1 MNSCS
6 SGATG
11 QVLPAKGS
19 FLMGGSSV
27 CCLRLLKKGKRF
39 LFVVLSLWWQDTAV
53 LVLNEWGCALREDTY
68 LLVFPGIQDMDDFE
82 QSTSQG
88 AVSMDALSGT
98 LIPFEPRVS
107 WLSWQPT

>member
-27 CCLRLLKKGKRF
+27 CCSRLLKKGKRF

-53 LVLNEWGCALREDTY
+53 LVLNEWSCALREDTY
-68 LLVFPGIQDMDDFE
+68 LLVFPGVQDMDDFE
-82 QSTSQG
+82 QS
-88 AVSMDALSGT
+88 AVHSLLGHHHRELYPWMLS
-98 LIPFEPRVS
+98 LVP
-107 WLSWQPT
+107 